1 MYNYRYGYPIY
12 LKEIILFQKPILF
25 QLSNS
30 IQLSGR
36 LAPDITLIR
45 KDISLNRTIAF
56 AATIL
61 HRRFSLVSERYNVLK
76 VA

>member
-12 LKEIILFQKPILF
+12 LKEIILFKKPILF

-45 KDISLNRTIAF
+45 KDISLN
-56 AATIL
+56 
-61 HRRFSLVSERYNVLK
+61 
-76 VA
+76 